1 MKTQNELLHHKNVV
15 QGLVCIALFRT
26 LWDVLFCAVS
36 FIYELVLLRLHL
48 LDICFPCIFF
58 PQKQCYQDQ
67 TATSN
72 GPKATHFHMLST
84 DSNHVSAGFSR
95 EGKHSHKDQAGHSN
109 MQHKGKKCKTKNK
122 HNVNKQQDQGK
133 KTDGRTDRQTDRH
146 THTHLNE
153 QLAFRMFSDLV
164 YVAGVVILLL
174 LSECHTW
181 SQQLQMFSCP
191 SAAHRV
197 FSFHQLWLN
206 NM

>member
-1 MKTQNELLHHKNVV
+1 MLHHTNVV
-15 QGLVCIALFRT
+15 QGLVCTALFRT
-26 LWDVLFCAVS
+26 LLDVLFCAVS

-48 LDICFPCIFF
+48 HDICFPCIFF
-58 PQKQCYQDQ
+58 PQKQRYQDQ

-133 KTDGRTDRQTDRH
+133 KTKGQKTYHHQQRGRGRSASRGGSHQTRPNLRNRGGDRKNQNDAQVSKR
-146 THTHLNE
+146 LC
-153 QLAFRMFSDLV
+153 FS
-164 YVAGVVILLL
+164 
-174 LSECHTW
+174 
-181 SQQLQMFSCP
+181 
-191 SAAHRV
+191 SACMR
-197 FSFHQLWLN
+197 STI
-206 NM
+206 